1 MVISVA
7 SEKGGAGKTT
17 IAFQL
22 AVLLAQEGKEVL
34 LVDADPQGSAAEV
47 AAVRAEENH
56 RPEITCVALSG
67 KGLANEVRKL
77 IPKYEMIVIDAGG
90 RDSAALRSALLVTEK
105 VIVPVLP
112 GQLDAWTLETMDDL
126 IDQAL
131 GFNPQLQGYLVLNK
145 VDTHPAVRMADAVAE
160 FAADLPHLKL
170 LASRLGYRMAFR
182 RSIAEGLAVNEG
194 RPRDAK
200 AIAEVENLFR
210 EVCHG

>member
-22 AVLLAQEGKEVL
+22 AVLFAQQGKEVL
-34 LVDADPQGSAAEV
+34 MVDADPQGSAAEV

-56 RPEITCVALSG
+56 HPEITCVALTG

-77 IPKYEMIVIDAGG
+77 IPKYEIIVIDAGG

-105 VIVPVLP
+105 VLVPVLP

-131 GFNPQLQGYLVLNK
+131 GFNPQLKGCLVLNK

-170 LASRLGYRMAFR
+170 LRSRLGYRMAFR

-194 RPRDAK
+194 RPRDSK
-200 AIAEVENLFR
+200 AIAEVESLFS
-210 EVCHG
+210 EVCNA